1 MKQLNECQDIV
12 KIFNQNIEST
22 NLFDLYFGYDYL
34 GLNGVLLPPKWQK
47 TTFKGAYCSISKFC
61 SIIKNTI

>member
-1 MKQLNECQDIV
+1 MKQLNECQDIE
-12 KIFNQNIEST
+12 KTFIFDIECT
-22 NLFDLYFGYDYL
+22 NLFDLYFGDDDL

-47 TTFKGAYCSISKFC
+47 TTFKGAYYSISKFC